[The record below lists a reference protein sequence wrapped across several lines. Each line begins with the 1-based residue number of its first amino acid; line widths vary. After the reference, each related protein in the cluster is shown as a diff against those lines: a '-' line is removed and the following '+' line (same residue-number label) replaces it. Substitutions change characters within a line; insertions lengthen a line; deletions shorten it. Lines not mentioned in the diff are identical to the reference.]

1 MTTSTQSQET
11 VLPAGT
17 WTEDT
22 AHSSASFAV
31 KYLVSTFTG
40 NFPSIDA
47 KLEVAEDGSAKLYG
61 NVKAESVAV
70 RDENLTAH
78 LKAPDFFDVEQ
89 YPEIKFE
96 STELTRNGEDLVVNG
111 DLTIKGNTK
120 AVEGRGTFVGPLE
133 DAFGNT
139 KVGVT
144 VETTIDRAEF
154 GLSWNADLPSGGKAL
169 SNEVKLVIEL
179 HLIKA

>member
-1 MTTSTQSQET
+1 MTTTTQTQET
-11 VLPAGT
+11 TLPVGN

-40 NFPSIDA
+40 NFPEIDA
-47 KLEVAEDGSAKLYG
+47 KLDVAEDGSAKLVG
-61 NVKAESVAV
+61 SVKADSVSV

-78 LKAPDFFDVEQ
+78 LKAPDFFDTEQ

-96 STELTRNGEDLVVNG
+96 STDITRNGEELTLAG
-111 DLTIKGNTK
+111 DLTIKGNTHPVS
-120 AVEGRGTFVGPLE
+120 ATGTFVGPLE

-144 VETTIDRAEF
+144 LDTVIDRSKF

-169 SNEVKLVIEL
+169 SNDVKLTVEL
-179 HLIKA
+179 HMVKA

>member
-1 MTTSTQSQET
+1 MTATTQSQET
-11 VLPAGT
+11 TLPVGS

-22 AHSSASFAV
+22 AHSSATFAV

-40 NFPSIDA
+40 NFPEIDA
-47 KLEVAEDGSAKLYG
+47 KLDVAEDGSAKLVG
-61 NVKAESVAV
+61 SVKSDSVTV

-78 LKAPDFFDVEQ
+78 LKAPDFFDTEQ

-96 STELTRNGEDLVVNG
+96 SSDITRNGEQLELKG
-111 DLTIKGNTK
+111 DLTIKGNTHPVS
-120 AVEGRGTFVGPLE
+120 ATGTFVGPLE

-144 VETTIDRAEF
+144 VETVVDRSQF
-154 GLSWNADLPSGGKAL
+154 GLNWNADLPSGGKAL
-169 SNEVKLVIEL
+169 SNEVKLTVEL
-179 HLIKA
+179 HLVKA

>member
-1 MTTSTQSQET
+1 MTAPTQTQET
-11 VLPAGT
+11 TLPVGT

-22 AHSSASFAV
+22 AHSSATFAV

-40 NFPSIDA
+40 NFSAIDA
-47 KLEVAEDGSAKLYG
+47 KLDVAEDGSAKLVG
-61 NVKAESVAV
+61 SVKTESVAV

-78 LKAPDFFDVEQ
+78 LGSPDFFDTEQ

-96 STELTRNGEDLVVNG
+96 STDITRNGEELTLAG
-111 DLTIKGNTK
+111 DLTIKGNTRPVT
-120 AVEGRGTFVGPLE
+120 ATGTFVGPLE

-144 VETTIDRAEF
+144 LETTVDRSQF
-154 GLSWNADLPSGGKAL
+154 GLDWNAELPTGGKAL
-169 SNEVKLVIEL
+169 SNEVKLTVEL
-179 HLIKA
+179 HRVKA

>member
-1 MTTSTQSQET
+1 MTATTQTQVT
-11 VLPAGT
+11 TLPVGS

-22 AHSSASFAV
+22 AHSSATFAV

-40 NFPSIDA
+40 NFPDIDA
-47 KLEVAEDGSAKLYG
+47 KLDVAEDGSAKLVG
-61 NVKAESVAV
+61 SVKSDSVSV

-78 LKAPDFFDVEQ
+78 LKSPDFFDTEQ

-96 STELTRNGEDLVVNG
+96 SSDITRNGDELTLAG
-111 DLTIKGNTK
+111 DLTIKGNTHPVS
-120 AVEGRGTFVGPLE
+120 ATGTFVGPLE

-144 VETTIDRAEF
+144 VETVVDRSQF
-154 GLSWNADLPSGGKAL
+154 GLNWNADLPSGGKAL
-169 SNEVKLVIEL
+169 SNEVKLTVEL
-179 HLIKA
+179 HLVKA